1 MDAPGF
7 EQPGFYGPD
16 QAAIHDERFGDLAS
30 DAARLVLDELARAD
44 LREGTVVDLGCG
56 SGILARAVGD
66 AGYAMRG
73 VDISPAMV
81 ELARRQAPAA
91 DLRVGS
97 LLDAEIP
104 PCVAVTAI
112 GEALNYATDPR
123 AGLDELARLALRV
136 HSSLAPGGIFA
147 FDVAMPGRHG
157 DTPVREIFHDSGSWA
172 LRNRAEESAD
182 GSILER
188 RITIFRD
195 ADGRGCYRRSDEHHV
210 LRLYR
215 RDEVVGALTDAGF
228 DVEVRDRYAS
238 ASPSTPPSGWAV
250 FVARA

>member
-1 MDAPGF
+1 MGELP
-7 EQPGFYGPD
+7 FYGPD
-16 QAAIHDERFGDLAS
+16 QAAIHDERFGDLAR
-30 DAARLVLDELARAD
+30 DAARLVLDGLARAGLHD
-44 LREGTVVDLGCG
+44 GTIVDLGCG

-66 AGYAMRG
+66 AGYAVRG

-81 ELARRQAPAA
+81 DLARQRAPEA

-97 LLDAEIP
+97 LHDVEIP

-112 GEALNYATDPR
+112 GEALNYATDAR
-123 AGLDELARLALRV
+123 AGLDALARLAERV
-136 HSSLAPGGIFA
+136 RGALAPGGLFA

-157 DTPVREIFHDSGSWA
+157 VDPVREVFHDHDTWA
-172 LRNRAEESAD
+172 LRMRAEEHAD
-182 GSILER
+182 DVSLER
-188 RITIFRD
+188 RITIFKDTRGD
-195 ADGRGCYRRSDEHHV
+195 GCYRRSDELHV

-215 RDEVVGALTDAGF
+215 RDDVVRALGAAGF

-250 FVARA
+250 FVASA